1 MAKLTPVRAIR
12 QKCLDCCNG
21 QSAEV
26 RLCTCKTCPLY
37 GCRMGH
43 RPKGEQFT
51 TETYREEKSPRSL
64 GSLVTERK
72 YAMSVLDVITI
83 FLCGVMSTLYYEYT
97 HGKKW

>member
-51 TETYREEKSPRSL
+51 TETYREEKSPRRDYCD
-64 GSLVTERK
+64 RK
-72 YAMSVLDVITI
+72 EISNVCIGCNYNFPLW
-83 FLCGVMSTLYYEYT
+83 GYEYT
-97 HGKKW
+97 VL

>member
-1 MAKLTPVRAIR
+1 MAKLTPVKAIR

-26 RLCTCKTCPLY
+26 RLCTCKACPLY
-37 GCRMGH
+37 GYRMGH

-64 GSLVTERK
+64 GIFATERK
-72 YAMSVLDVITI
+72 
-83 FLCGVMSTLYYEYT
+83 
-97 HGKKW
+97 

>member
-1 MAKLTPVRAIR
+1 MPEISEVIQYFLANNRGLAPAAAFGQKERGKRWLTPVRAIR

-64 GSLVTERK
+64 GIIVTERK
-72 YAMSVLDVITI
+72 
-83 FLCGVMSTLYYEYT
+83 
-97 HGKKW
+97 

>member
-26 RLCTCKTCPLY
+26 RLCTCKTYPLY
-37 GCRMGH
+37 GYRMGH

-51 TETYREEKSPRSL
+51 TEIYREEKSPRSL
-64 GSLVTERK
+64 GIIVTERK
-72 YAMSVLDVITI
+72 
-83 FLCGVMSTLYYEYT
+83 
-97 HGKKW
+97 

>member
-37 GCRMGH
+37 GYRMGH

-51 TETYREEKSPRSL
+51 TETYREEKYPRSL
-64 GSLVTERK
+64 GIIVTERK
-72 YAMSVLDVITI
+72 
-83 FLCGVMSTLYYEYT
+83 
-97 HGKKW
+97 